1 MLLPRS
7 IFTMLIITALSTIL
21 PLLIPATS
29 QADINRITANA
40 KISAVTV
47 YQDRAQVTRTAVVQL
62 KQGSNLI
69 AIDALPLLLQD
80 DSVRVTASGT
90 AQATINSVEV
100 SRSFLAESAD
110 PRIRELD
117 SQIRLLEQNLGGISS
132 QKAGLEA
139 QQGFIDSIKLGW
151 GNRISQQLTTGK
163 PVAGELNDAISF
175 VGSNTTRV
183 ADQKLV
189 LDQKATALQAEIDA
203 LKQQKQEAGNSRR
216 KESKTVEI
224 AVNATKAGSLTF
236 ELTSLVSQATWE
248 PGYDVRLAEDG
259 RTATLTYRAQIRQQT
274 GEDWQNTPL
283 TISTARPASGGT
295 PPVMY
300 PWQIAFSRPMPVA
313 APRETVRLNKLA
325 AAPMVAAQASP
336 DLQYAAGF
344 QTAQVQTEGTSVAFK
359 IPGVASIPSDNRQH
373 STVVAMESL
382 PVQPEYT
389 VVPKLSSRAFLMAE
403 LENKA
408 DWPLMPGTIRIFN
421 GNTFTG
427 SSHLKLV
434 ASGEKFLLPFGGDD
448 QILVKHELFKQHQEA
463 GLFGNNKMTYS
474 VNIAVTNLHKEAVV
488 INLKDQ
494 LPLAGDSEIKISL
507 DKASL
512 QPDEQQT
519 DGTLIWKLRLAAG
532 AKQEISYNLV
542 VEYPKGRAI
551 MGL

>member
-7 IFTMLIITALSTIL
+7 ISAMLIITVLSALL
-21 PLLIPATS
+21 PVLAPATAL
-29 QADINRITANA
+29 ADTNRTATLA
-40 KISAVTV
+40 GISAVTV
-47 YQDRAQVTRTAVVQL
+47 YQDRAQVTRTATVQL
-62 KQGSNLI
+62 KQGGNLVVI
-69 AIDALPLLLQD
+69 GELPLLLQD

-90 AQATINSVEV
+90 AQATINSVEI
-100 SRSFLAESAD
+100 SRSFLAEGAD

-117 SQIRLLEQNLGGISS
+117 KQIRQLEQTLGTIFS

-151 GNRISQQLTTGK
+151 GNRVSQQLNTGK

-183 ADQKLV
+183 AEQKLA

-224 AVNATKAGSLTF
+224 AVNATRAGSLTF
-236 ELTSLVSQATWE
+236 DLTSLVSQATWE

-259 RTATLTYRAQIRQQT
+259 RTAMLTYRAQIRQQT
-274 GEDWQNTPL
+274 GEDWPNVPL
-283 TISTARPASGGT
+283 TISTARPAAGGT
-295 PPVMY
+295 PPLLS
-300 PWQIAFSRPMPVA
+300 PWQIAFSRPMPV

-336 DLQYAAGF
+336 DLQYEADF
-344 QTAQVQTEGTSVAFK
+344 QTAQMQTEGTSIAFK
-359 IPGVASIPSDNRQH
+359 VPEAVSIPSDNRQH
-373 STVVAMESL
+373 STVMAMEKL

-408 DWPLMPGTIRIFN
+408 DWPLMPGIIRIFN

-434 ASGEKFLLPFGGDD
+434 ASKEKFLLPFGGDD

-463 GLFGNNKMTYS
+463 GLFGNNKMTYRVS
-474 VNIAVTNLHKEAVV
+474 MAVTNLRKETVV

-494 LPLAGDSEIKISL
+494 LPLAGDSEIRISL
-507 DKASL
+507 DKASP
-512 QPDEQQT
+512 QPDEQQA
-519 DGTLIWKLRLAAG
+519 DGTLIWKLKLAAG
-532 AKQEISYNLV
+532 AKQEINYNLV
-542 VEYPKGRAI
+542 VEYPKGRAV